1 MDDGTPLLLR
11 WNVDAALAARLTAAN
26 TSDAEPYDYWSSRTS
41 FLAELALDA
50 RDTTFYDSRSGA
62 PIFRVAAADREAFL
76 AESRE
81 HGWPSFR
88 DEHAVAELVER
99 DGFEVASAAGTHLGH
114 ATPDPDGRRRY
125 CVNLASV
132 AGWARGARETLR
144 VRGRRGARVRA
155 GPALDS
161 EALGLIPRDAVVE
174 ALGELDVGAK
184 RRLYVASGATRG
196 WITDDPKVCE
206 RVDDAGILTTCCF
219 VTRSDGRP
227 VSPAKLIREFERST
241 ALRAP
246 AGAAAWSLTDIS
258 LFFMST
264 GAIAPPAA

>member
-1 MDDGTPLLLR
+1 M
-11 WNVDAALAARLTAAN
+11 
-26 TSDAEPYDYWSSRTS
+26 
-41 FLAELALDA
+41 
-50 RDTTFYDSRSGA
+50 
-62 PIFRVAAADREAFL
+62 
-76 AESRE
+76 
-81 HGWPSFR
+81 
-88 DEHAVAELVER
+88 ER

-184 RRLYVASGATRG
+184 RRLYVASGATR
-196 WITDDPKVCE
+196 
-206 RVDDAGILTTCCF
+206 
-219 VTRSDGRP
+219 RP
-227 VSPAKLIREFERST
+227 AAVANFERF
-241 ALRAP
+241 L
-246 AGAAAWSLTDIS
+246 AGRREETR
-258 LFFMST
+258 
-264 GAIAPPAA
+264 